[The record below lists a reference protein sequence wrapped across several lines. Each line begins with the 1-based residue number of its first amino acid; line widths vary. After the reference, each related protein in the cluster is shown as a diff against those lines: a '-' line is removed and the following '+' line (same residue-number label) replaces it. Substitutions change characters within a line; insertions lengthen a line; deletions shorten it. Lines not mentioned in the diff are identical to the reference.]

1 MMDFRFSRC
10 RSLYFRGLL
19 GIAGAALVGCLM
31 LASPVLAADGDVP
44 GLATHSLTKLNTDL
58 VDDISRR
65 SFRYFWDQTD
75 PRTGLALD
83 RALNDGEDQ
92 EKDGQERVAS
102 VAATGF
108 GLTAYCIAADHRWIS
123 RETARQRVLT
133 ALRFLADEAPNEH
146 GWFYHFMDSATGK
159 RAWRSE
165 ISSIDTALLLA
176 GVLTSRQFFRDDLE
190 INRLAT
196 LIYERVDFPWMMDGS
211 LLYFSHGWTPERGFL
226 RYRWDTYSELLIL
239 YTLGIGSPTHPISPD
254 TWDTWKLPVVGVEGH
269 TYVGGGPLFIHQFSQ
284 AWLDLRDRFPA
295 PPQPADSIVLPSESG
310 SSSYRVN
317 YFANSIAA
325 TRAQQELFSKD
336 LSRQFPGYSSKVWGV
351 TASDSAN
358 GYTNWEASP
367 AGSRIDG
374 TVVPSA
380 AAGSLMFTPDICI
393 PAMRAMLLK
402 YGKKIYGRY
411 GFTDAFNPNTG
422 WTSQYV
428 IGIDVGITLLS
439 AENLRTGN
447 VWQWFMNNPEPEYAL
462 DAVGLKKL
470 HPSPDHDPLLVL
482 EPSQSLMRYNL
493 SPGTLAK

>member
-1 MMDFRFSRC
+1 MMYRRLSRC
-10 RSLYFRGLL
+10 FPLFFRGLS
-19 GIAGAALVGCLM
+19 GICGVALLGCL
-31 LASPVLAADGDVP
+31 LPPQRALAADGEASGFAAYP
-44 GLATHSLTKLNTDL
+44 LTKLNTDL

-65 SFRYFWDQTD
+65 SFRYFWEQTD

-83 RALNDGEDQ
+83 RALNDGEEQ
-92 EKDGQERVAS
+92 EKPGQERIAS
-102 VAATGF
+102 IAATGF
-108 GLTAYCIAADHRWIS
+108 GLTAYCIAADHRWIG

-146 GWFYHFMDSATGK
+146 GWFYHYMDSSTGK

-176 GVLTSRQFFRDDLE
+176 GVLTTRQYFRDDFE
-190 INRLAT
+190 INKLAT
-196 LIYERVDFPWMMDGS
+196 LIYSRVDFRWMMDGS
-211 LLYFSHGWTPERGFL
+211 PLYFSHGWTPERGFL

-254 TWDTWKLPVVGVEGH
+254 TWDMWKMPMAGVGDH
-269 TYVGGGPLFIHQFSQ
+269 MYVGGGPLFIHQFSQ

-295 PPQPADSIVLPSESG
+295 ASPAADSIVIPSDSR

-351 TASDSAN
+351 TASDSAK
-358 GYTNWEASP
+358 GYTDWGTSP
-367 AGSRIDG
+367 TDPRIDG

-393 PAMRAMLLK
+393 PAMRAMLVK

-422 WTSQYV
+422 WASPFV
-428 IGIDVGITLLS
+428 IGIDAGITLLS

-447 VWQWFMNNPEPEYAL
+447 VWQWFMANPEPEYAL
-462 DAVGLKKL
+462 DLVGLKRL
-470 HPSPDHDPLLVL
+470 HPAPDRDPAPFPQ
-482 EPSQSLMRYNL
+482 PSETVFNL
-493 SPGTLAK
+493 SPGLLNK

>member
-1 MMDFRFSRC
+1 MMYFRSSHWL
-10 RSLYFRGLL
+10 SLYFRGLL
-19 GIAGAALVGCLM
+19 GICGFALLGCLM
-31 LASPVLAADGDVP
+31 VPSPVWAAEGEGP

-65 SFRYFWDQTD
+65 SFRYFWEQTD
-75 PRTGLALD
+75 PRTGLAPD

-92 EKDGQERVAS
+92 EKQGPGRVAS
-102 VAATGF
+102 IAATGF

-123 RETARQRVLT
+123 HETARQRVLT
-133 ALRFLADEAPNEH
+133 TLRFLADAAPNQH
-146 GWFYHFMDSATGK
+146 GWFYHYMDSATGK
-159 RAWRSE
+159 RAWSSE

-176 GVLTSRQFFRDDLE
+176 GVLTTRQYFRDDFE
-190 INRLAT
+190 INKLAT
-196 LIYERVDFPWMMDGS
+196 LIYSRVDFRWMMDGS
-211 LLYFSHGWTPERGFL
+211 LLYFSHGWTPERGFIS
-226 RYRWDTYSELLIL
+226 YRWDTYSELLIL

-254 TWDTWKLPVVGVEGH
+254 TWDMWKLPMVGVEGH
-269 TYVGGGPLFIHQFSQ
+269 MYVGGGPLFIHQFSQ

-295 PPQPADSIVLPSESG
+295 VPQPTDSIVLPSDSS

-317 YFANSIAA
+317 YLANSIAA

-351 TASDSAN
+351 TASDSAK
-358 GYTNWEASP
+358 GYTDWGTSP
-367 AGSRIDG
+367 TDSRIDG

-393 PAMRAMLLK
+393 PAMRAMLVK

-422 WTSQYV
+422 WTSPYV

-447 VWQWFMNNPEPEYAL
+447 VWQWFMTNPEPEYAL
-462 DAVGLKKL
+462 DLVGLKRL
-470 HPSPDHDPLLVL
+470 HPAPDRDSTPPQQ
-482 EPSQSLMRYNL
+482 PSQTVVNL
-493 SPGTLAK
+493 SSGLPNK

>member
-1 MMDFRFSRC
+1 MYSRLFRRC
-10 RSLYFRGLL
+10 PGIYGLALFGCTLTPSL
-19 GIAGAALVGCLM
+19 V
-31 LASPVLAADGDVP
+31 LASDAEGP

-65 SFRYFWDQTD
+65 SFRYFWEQTN

-83 RALNDGEDQ
+83 RALSDGEEQ
-92 EKDGQERVAS
+92 EKQGPERVAS

-146 GWFYHFMDSATGK
+146 GWFYHYMDSATGK
-159 RAWRSE
+159 RVWRSE

-176 GVLTSRQFFRDDLE
+176 GVLTSRQYFRDDFE
-190 INRLAT
+190 IGKLAT

-211 LLYFSHGWTPERGFL
+211 LLYFSHGWTPERGFI

-239 YTLGIGSPTHPISPD
+239 YTLGIGSPSHPISPD
-254 TWDTWKLPVVGVEGH
+254 TWDMWKLPMVGVGDH
-269 TYVGGGPLFIHQFSQ
+269 MYVGGGPLFIHQFSQ

-295 PPQPADSIVLPSESG
+295 APQPADSIVLPSES
-310 SSSYRVN
+310 SSSSTYRVN

-336 LSRQFPGYSSKVWGV
+336 LSRQFPGYTSKVWGV
-351 TASDSAN
+351 TASDSAK
-358 GYTNWEASP
+358 GYTDWGTSP
-367 AGSRIDG
+367 TDPRIDG

-393 PAMRAMLLK
+393 PAMRAMLVK

-422 WTSQYV
+422 WTSPYV

-447 VWQWFMNNPEPEYAL
+447 VWQWFMTNPEPQYAL
-462 DAVGLKKL
+462 DVVGLKRL
-470 HPSPDHDPLLVL
+470 HPASDRDA
-482 EPSQSLMRYNL
+482 ESQSAQTVVNL
-493 SPGTLAK
+493 SPGLLNK